1 MAGRMNLSLWSVKIL
16 NFYWLLVA
24 ISIVGQCVGLVIT
37 YINYPQ
43 DVIDFAVGKVIY
55 PSLMQIG
62 VLLVC
67 EFLIK
72 VRKVYSSAL
81 IIVAGTLITLIII
94 VTHPN
99 VPGLQVTLLLP
110 MAISLIYF
118 DNRRLLFSWV
128 VNTLGLTGAY
138 LLFPDIRNSVS
149 EYEYFSY
156 IFALGAGYVVY
167 LAVIQRGN
175 ELLHVL
181 RKASKKERELSL
193 KTAMMEKLSKE
204 DPLTGL
210 YNHKTFQEFLG
221 RFVNESQIYGK
232 PLQLAVLDIDNFKKI
247 NDTYGHSVGDV
258 VLTRV
263 AEAIMEKMEPGDV
276 AARYGGEEF
285 AILLRNHSMKVAYN
299 TMEEI
304 RIHIESL
311 GHREIDEKHVTVSIG
326 LKNYE
331 SSLTKLEF
339 FQATDALLYEAK
351 RNGKNRTAV

>member
-1 MAGRMNLSLWSVKIL
+1 MGDRINIRLWSVKIL

-24 ISIVGQCVGLVIT
+24 ISIVGQCVGLVVT
-37 YINYPQ
+37 YMLNPQ

-72 VRKVYSSAL
+72 VRRIYSSAL
-81 IIVAGTLITLIII
+81 IIVAGTLITLVII
-94 VTHPN
+94 VTHPT

-110 MAISLIYF
+110 MAIALIYF

-128 VNTLGLTGAY
+128 VNTLGLTGVY
-138 LLFPDIRNSVS
+138 LLFPSVRNAVS

-156 IFALGAGYVVY
+156 IFSLAAGYVVY
-167 LAVIQRGN
+167 LAIIQRGH

-181 RKASKKERELSL
+181 RQKSKKERELSL
-193 KTAMMEKLSKE
+193 KTEMMEKLSKT
-204 DPLTGL
+204 DALTGL
-210 YNHKTFQEFLG
+210 HNHKTFQEYLG
-221 RFVNESQIYGK
+221 RYVNESQIYGR
-232 PLQLAVLDIDNFKKI
+232 PLQLAVLDIDNFKNI

-263 AEAIMEKMEPGDV
+263 ADAIMEKMEPGDV

-299 TMEEI
+299 TLEEI

-311 GHREIDEKHVTVSIG
+311 LHKEIEGRNVTVSIG

-331 SSLTKLEF
+331 PTMSKLEF
-339 FQATDALLYEAK
+339 FQAADALLYKAK
-351 RNGKNRTAV
+351 DSGKNCTAV